1 MEGLPLSAKDAD
13 ENTNWQKHTI
23 YKHKRGQEDAQ
34 ELKNYKGH
42 QEGRGK
48 LHHSG

>member
-34 ELKNYKGH
+34 ELENYKVH
-42 QEGRGK
+42 REGRGK